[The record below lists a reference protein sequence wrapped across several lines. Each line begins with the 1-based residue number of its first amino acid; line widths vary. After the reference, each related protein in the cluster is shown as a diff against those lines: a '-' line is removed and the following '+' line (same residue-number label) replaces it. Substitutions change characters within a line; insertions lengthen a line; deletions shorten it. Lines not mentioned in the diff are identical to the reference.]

1 MAVNGE
7 VELTWGD
14 GEHKFNIAKLKC
26 ILELEDK
33 CGVGVAEIYQ
43 RISTGKWRYN
53 DIRETLRL
61 GLIGAGMTP
70 DKASRLINRYCDDRP
85 WTESLLTAQAVLV
98 SAMVGVPGDDFEKK
112 TKADRSTDDP
122 SFTPTADSSAPP
134 STDSVP
140 PLDSIHDN

>member
-1 MAVNGE
+1 MAANGE

-43 RISTGKWRYN
+43 RISTSKWKYN

-70 DKASRLINRYCDDRP
+70 DKALRLINRYCDDRP
-85 WTESLLTAQAVLV
+85 WTESLLAAQAVLI
-98 SAMVGVPGDDFEKK
+98 AALVGVPGDDLEKK
-112 TKADRSTDDP
+112 AETERAKEDQSTEPTVDSPAP
-122 SFTPTADSSAPP
+122 S
-134 STDSVP
+134 STDSALP
-140 PLDSIHDN
+140 SDLPRAN

>member
-26 ILELEDK
+26 VLELEEK

-43 RISTGKWRYN
+43 RITTGKWKFN

-61 GLIGAGMTP
+61 GLIGGGMPP
-70 DKASRLINRYCDDRP
+70 DRAIRLINRYCDDRP
-85 WTESLLTAQAVLV
+85 WSESILPAQAILI
-98 SAMVGVPGDDFEKK
+98 AAIVGVPGDELTKK
-112 TKADRSTDDP
+112 AETERATAERSSETV
-122 SFTPTADSSAPP
+122 DSSAPL
-134 STDSVP
+134 STDSAQP
-140 PLDSIHDN
+140 SDLTRAN

>member
-1 MAVNGE
+1 MAINGE

-43 RISTGKWRYN
+43 RISTGKWKYN

-70 DKASRLINRYCDDRP
+70 DKALRLINRYCDDRP
-85 WTESLLTAQAVLV
+85 WTESLLTAQAVLIG
-98 SAMVGVPGDDFEKK
+98 AMVGVPGDDFEKK
-112 TKADRSTDDP
+112 TAADRSTDDL
-122 SFTPTADSSAPP
+122 SFTATADSSAP
-134 STDSVP
+134 SSMDSVP
-140 PLDSIHDN
+140 PSASIRDN

>member
-33 CGVGVAEIYQ
+33 CGVGIAEICQ
-43 RISTGKWRYN
+43 RLAQGKWRWN
-53 DIRETLRL
+53 DCRETLRL

-70 DKASRLINRYCDDRP
+70 DQALRLIQRYCDDRP
-85 WTESLLTAQAVLV
+85 LVESALPAQAVLGA
-98 SAMVGVPGDDFEKK
+98 AMVGVPEDNFEKK
-112 TKADRSTDDP
+112 AEAERAKESQ
-122 SFTPTADSSAPP
+122 SITPMDDSSAPQ
-134 STDSVP
+134 SMDSVLP
-140 PLDSIHDN
+140 SDSTRAS

>member
-26 ILELEDK
+26 ILELEEK
-33 CGVGVAEIYQ
+33 CGSGVAEVFN
-43 RISTGKWRYN
+43 RIRDGRWKFN

-61 GLIGAGMTP
+61 GLIGAGMMP
-70 DKASRLINRYCDDRP
+70 DRALRLINRYCDDRP
-85 WTESLLTAQAVLV
+85 WTENLLPAQAVLIA
-98 SAMVGVPGDDFEKK
+98 AMVGVPGDDLAKK
-112 TKADRSTDDP
+112 VETERTKEDQS
-122 SFTPTADSSAPP
+122 TPTADSSVPS

-140 PLDSIHDN
+140 PSASIHDN